1 MIDKSHFSEKKSNN
15 LTKNLN
21 PIKMKRIVCIL
32 LLLCAT
38 ISQAQ
43 EKYFEREVSKIS
55 KRIES
60 IAKEQKDS
68 LKLKVIAIDKRL
80 EKGEITKST
89 SDSLKKELASY
100 HARRIEKL
108 VSEQEA
114 LLQLLVQDK
123 TNGKIASSGEFDKDY
138 NEEKTFTI
146 GSKTFIFKDNEDYYD
161 TQKEKKE
168 AGEKKWSF
176 HKKWNRRTTSQFVFA
191 MGINNTLTDNN
202 LSTLGDDYQTWRS
215 RFYELGFTWKTR
227 FTKEP
232 SQLYFKYGVSFLW
245 NNLRLK
251 DNQEHVKNGDVTNI
265 ETRIDE
271 MLTES
276 RLRHVQM
283 SFPVHLEW
291 DFSNN
296 KTYSDGRKRDVT
308 NNSVR
313 LGIGGFAGFKL
324 GTRQYLEY
332 KDSEGVEVE
341 SVQYD
346 NFNMNVFNYGL
357 SSYVGYKDVSFYV
370 KYDLNPLFKNTETR
384 NISMGI
390 RLDLD

>member
-1 MIDKSHFSEKKSNN
+1 
-15 LTKNLN
+15 
-21 PIKMKRIVCIL
+21 MKRILYIL
-32 LLLCAT
+32 LFLSVT

-43 EKYFEREVSKIS
+43 EKTFEREVSKIS

-68 LKLKVIAIDKRL
+68 LKIKVIAIDKRL

-89 SDSLKKELASY
+89 SDALKKELAAY

-114 LLQLLVQDK
+114 LLQLLVQNK

-138 NEEKTFTI
+138 EEEKTFTI
-146 GSKTFIFKDNEDYYD
+146 GNKTFIFKENDSDD
-161 TQKEKKE
+161 EKKE
-168 AGEKKWSF
+168 AREKKWSF
-176 HKKWNRRTTSQFVFA
+176 NKKSNRKTTSQFVFA
-191 MGINNTLTDNN
+191 MGINNVLNDNN

-227 FTKEP
+227 LTKEP

-251 DNQEHVKNGDVTNI
+251 DNQQHVKNGDMTNI

-271 MLTES
+271 VLTES

-283 SFPVHLEW
+283 NFPVHLEW
-291 DFSNN
+291 DFSKN
-296 KTYSDGRKRDVT
+296 KTYSDGRKRDRT

-332 KDSEGVEVE
+332 QDSEGVEIE

-357 SSYVGYKDVSFYV
+357 SSYVGYKDVSFYI